1 MADIVKEILQ
11 EDAGKDASD
20 RRKMLI
26 FCAWPSLWPVLE
38 AYLAFEGV
46 PVMLMWSNAQEN
58 VKSAQIAQFQLPGP
72 HRSSQ
77 GEESWVAV
85 MSTSLS
91 VGVTLT
97 RASVL
102 VGVVCYRTA
111 ESHQTFKILL
121 GCTLVSPGSNANSRT
136 RLPNRT
142 NEALPNISTNCPG
155 YGGSRAAFLVP
166 NQRGINGAIHY
177 RGP

>member
-1 MADIVKEILQ
+1 MVDIVKQILD
-11 EDAGKDASD
+11 EDVAKEASD
-20 RRKMLI
+20 RRKILI

-46 PVMLMWSNAQEN
+46 PVMLMWSNTQEQ
-58 VKSAQIAQFQLPGP
+58 VRSAQIAQFQLPGP

-91 VGVTLT
+91 VGITLT

-102 VGVVCYRTA
+102 IGVVCYRT
-111 ESHQTFKILL
+111 
-121 GCTLVSPGSNANSRT
+121 P
-136 RLPNRT
+136 
-142 NEALPNISTNCPG
+142 
-155 YGGSRAAFLVP
+155 
-166 NQRGINGAIHY
+166 
-177 RGP
+177 

>member
-1 MADIVKEILQ
+1 MVDIVKQILH
-11 EDAGKDASD
+11 EDADVDAPD
-20 RRKMLI
+20 RRKILI

-38 AYLAFEGV
+38 AYLGFEGV
-46 PVMLMWSNAQEN
+46 PVMLMWSGAQDQ
-58 VKSAQIAQFQLPGP
+58 VRSAQIAQFQLPGP

-102 VGVVCYRTA
+102 VGVVCHLT
-111 ESHQTFKILL
+111 
-121 GCTLVSPGSNANSRT
+121 P
-136 RLPNRT
+136 
-142 NEALPNISTNCPG
+142 
-155 YGGSRAAFLVP
+155 
-166 NQRGINGAIHY
+166 
-177 RGP
+177 